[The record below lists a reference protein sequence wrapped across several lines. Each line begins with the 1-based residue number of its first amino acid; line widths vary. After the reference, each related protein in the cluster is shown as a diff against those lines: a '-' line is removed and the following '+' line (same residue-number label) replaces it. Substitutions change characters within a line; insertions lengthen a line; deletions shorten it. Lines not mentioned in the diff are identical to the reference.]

1 MIPVNIVFLFKDTH
15 CSNMILFT
23 LFRPPFGGVLKLI
36 IPFSS
41 VLLLFSCNPIAF
53 VKKQG
58 EKQLKRKG
66 VQAHILS
73 TKDFTMNYWKGGN
86 GPVILFLHGFG
97 GDAQFT
103 YQNELLALAKT
114 HTVIAPDFLWF
125 GGSSANLPTTIESQ
139 VMAIE
144 ALLNE
149 LKVDTFSMIG
159 QSYGGFVAVL
169 MVEKFPNRIDRLC
182 IANSPGPTFNKTLID
197 EVCRSHNFP
206 SIEEAF
212 VFDTHEGVQP
222 LMNLAS
228 HSDTKFPKWLLKRMY
243 TSSFSAYKTEQRG
256 LLSSL
261 MLEPERPESIEALKK
276 MKVMVLWGEHDE
288 LFYLSEG
295 QRFANEINANFVMI
309 KDVGHAP
316 QMDDRKAFT
325 SVVTDFFTHNSLN
338 DETN

>member
-1 MIPVNIVFLFKDTH
+1 MIPVNIVFLLKDTH

-36 IPFSS
+36 IPLSS
-41 VLLLFSCNPIAF
+41 VLLLFSCNPVAF

-58 EKQLKRKG
+58 EKQLLRNAI
-66 VQAHILS
+66 QSYTLS
-73 TKDFTMNYWKGGN
+73 TKDFTMKYWKGGN

-97 GDAQFT
+97 GDALFT
-103 YQNELLALAKT
+103 YQNELVALAKT

-125 GGSSANLPTTIESQ
+125 GGSSANLPATIESQ

-144 ALLNE
+144 ALLKE

-169 MVEKFPNRIDRLC
+169 LAEKIPNRIDHLC
-182 IANSPGPTFNKTLID
+182 IANSPGPMFNKSLID
-197 EVCRSHNFP
+197 EVCRAHNFT
-206 SIEEAF
+206 SIQEAF
-212 VFDTHEGVQP
+212 VFESYEGVQP
-222 LMNLAS
+222 LLNLAS
-228 HSDTKFPKWLLKRMY
+228 YSDTKFPKWLLKCMY
-243 TSSFSAYKTEQRG
+243 TANFSAFKTEQRE

-261 MLEPERPESIEALKK
+261 LLEPERPEAIEALKK
-276 MKVMVLWGEHDE
+276 MRVMVLWGQYDE

-295 QRFANEINANFVMI
+295 QRFANDINAKFVVI

-325 SVVTDFFTHNSLN
+325 SVVTEFFTN
-338 DETN
+338 ER

>member
-36 IPFSS
+36 IPLSS
-41 VLLLFSCNPIAF
+41 VLLLFACNPIAF
-53 VKKQG
+53 VQKEG
-58 EKQLKRKG
+58 ERQLKRKD
-66 VQAHILS
+66 VLPYTLT
-73 TKDFTMNYWKGGN
+73 TKEFSMKYWKGGN

-103 YQNELLALAKT
+103 FQNELVTLAKT

-125 GGSSANLPTTIESQ
+125 GGSSANLPTTIDSQ
-139 VMAIE
+139 VLAIE
-144 ALLNE
+144 ALLKE

-169 MVEKFPNRIDRLC
+169 LAEKFPNRIDRLC
-182 IANSPGPTFNKTLID
+182 IANSPGPTFNIALID

-206 SIEEAF
+206 SIQEAF
-212 VFDTHEGVQP
+212 VFDSYEGVQP
-222 LMNLAS
+222 LLNLAS
-228 HSDTKFPKWLLKRMY
+228 YSDTKFPKWLLKRMY
-243 TSSFSAYKTEQRG
+243 TSNFSVYKKEQRG
-256 LLSSL
+256 LLTSL
-261 MLEPERPESIEALKK
+261 MQEPERPEAIETLKK

-295 QRFANEINANFVMI
+295 ERFANEINAKFVVI
-309 KDVGHAP
+309 KNVGHAP

-325 SVVTDFFTHNSLN
+325 SEVTEFLRANY
-338 DETN
+338 

>member
-1 MIPVNIVFLFKDTH
+1 
-15 CSNMILFT
+15 MILFT
-23 LFRPPFGGVLKLI
+23 LFRPPFGGLLKLI

-41 VLLLFSCNPIAF
+41 ILLLFSCNPIAF

-58 EKQLKRKG
+58 ERQLKRKD
-66 VQAHILS
+66 VLPYTLA
-73 TKDFTMNYWKGGN
+73 TKEFTIKYWKGGN
-86 GPVILFLHGFG
+86 GPVVLFLHGFG

-103 YQNELLALAKT
+103 YQNELAALAKT

-139 VMAIE
+139 VVAIE

-169 MVEKFPNRIDRLC
+169 LAEKFPNRIDRLC
-182 IANSPGPTFNKTLID
+182 IANSPGPTFNKELID

-212 VFDTHEGVQP
+212 VFDSFEGVQP
-222 LMNLAS
+222 LLNLAS
-228 HSDTKFPKWLLKRMY
+228 YSDTKFPKWLLKRMY
-243 TSSFSAYKTEQRG
+243 TSNFSVFKNEQRG
-256 LLSSL
+256 LLTSL
-261 MLEPERPESIEALKK
+261 MQEPERPEAIEALKK
-276 MKVMVLWGEHDE
+276 MRVMVLWGEHDE

-295 QRFANEINANFVMI
+295 QRFANEINANFVVI
-309 KDVGHAP
+309 KHVGHAP
-316 QMDDRKAFT
+316 QMDNRKAFT
-325 SVVTDFFTHNSLN
+325 SVVTEFFRN
-338 DETN
+338 EQ

>member
-1 MIPVNIVFLFKDTH
+1 
-15 CSNMILFT
+15 MILLT

-41 VLLLFSCNPIAF
+41 VLLLFSCNPVAF

-58 EKQLKRKG
+58 EKQLKRKE
-66 VQAHILS
+66 VLPYTLNS
-73 TKDFTMNYWKGGN
+73 KDFTMKYWKGGS

-103 YQNELLALAKT
+103 YQNELAALAKT

-139 VMAIE
+139 IIAIE
-144 ALLNE
+144 ALLKE

-169 MVEKFPNRIDRLC
+169 LAEKFPNRIDRLC
-182 IANSPGPTFNKTLID
+182 IANSPGPMFNKSLID

-212 VFDTHEGVQP
+212 VFDSYEGVQP
-222 LMNLAS
+222 LLNLAS
-228 HSDTKFPKWLLKRMY
+228 YSDTKFPKWLLKRMF
-243 TSSFSAYKTEQRG
+243 TSSFSAYKKEQRG
-256 LLSSL
+256 LLTSL
-261 MLEPERPESIEALKK
+261 MQEPERPNAIEALKK
-276 MKVMVLWGEHDE
+276 IRVMVLWGEYDE

-295 QRFANEINANFVMI
+295 QRFANEINANFVVI
-309 KDVGHAP
+309 KHVGHAP

-325 SVVTDFFTHNSLN
+325 SVVTEFFTH
-338 DETN
+338 EQ

>member
-1 MIPVNIVFLFKDTH
+1 
-15 CSNMILFT
+15 MILFT

-41 VLLLFSCNPIAF
+41 VLLLFSCNPVAF

-73 TKDFTMNYWKGGN
+73 TKDFTMKYWKGGS
-86 GPVILFLHGFG
+86 GPVIVFLHGFG
-97 GDAQFT
+97 GDALFT
-103 YQNELLALAKT
+103 YQNELIALAKN
-114 HTVIAPDFLWF
+114 HTVIAPDLLWF
-125 GGSSANLPTTIESQ
+125 GESSASLPTNLESQ
-139 VMAIE
+139 VLAVE
-144 ALLNE
+144 TLLNE
-149 LKVDTFSMIG
+149 LNVETFSLIG
-159 QSYGGFVAVL
+159 QSYGGFIAVL
-169 MVEKFPNRIDRLC
+169 MAEKSPNRIDRLC
-182 IANSPGPTFNKTLID
+182 IANSPGPTFNTSLID

-212 VFDTHEGVQP
+212 VFDSYEGVQP
-222 LMNLAS
+222 LLNLAS
-228 HSDTKFPKWLLKRMY
+228 YSDTRFPKWLLKRMY
-243 TSSFSAYKTEQRG
+243 TTNFSANKTEQRG

-295 QRFANEINANFVMI
+295 ERFANEINANFVVI